1 MSDDNNNLKP
11 IQYYELLDIKNILE
25 NYAKKANSPVLR
37 SCYKKVVENLEK
49 IIRTF

>member
-1 MSDDNNNLKP
+1 MSDDNNLKP

-37 SCYKKVVENLEK
+37 SYYKKVVENLEK